1 MNLKNFENQ
10 YWERNN
16 QKFVFRHK
24 AAVKFINDG
33 RILDL
38 GCGDGLFLDILKKK
52 KVYGVGLDISEIS
65 VSKAREKGLDAK
77 QFDFTKDLLPF
88 ENNSFDTVVMLDVL
102 EHLYQPERILKEA
115 HRVAK
120 RNLVISVP
128 NFNSF
133 PARIQMVL
141 GKTPENNKPRQGH
154 IYWMSYKIIKKLLK
168 DAGFEIQEIKVNS
181 FFSKFF
187 GLRNITQSL
196 ANFLPSIFA
205 LSFVIK
211 AKKC

>member
-1 MNLKNFENQ
+1 MNFETFENK
-10 YWERNN
+10 YWEEHN

-38 GCGDGLFLDILKKK
+38 GCGDGLFLDILKNKEIC
-52 KVYGVGLDISEIS
+52 GVGLDISEIS

-88 ENNSFDTVVMLDVL
+88 ENNSFDTVVILDVL
-102 EHLYQPERILKEA
+102 EHLYQPEKVLAEA
-115 HRVAK
+115 NRVSRK
-120 RNLVISVP
+120 YLVVSVP
-128 NFNSF
+128 NFSSL
-133 PARIQMVL
+133 PARIQMLL
-141 GKTPENNKPRQGH
+141 GRTPENNKPRQGH
-154 IYWMSYKIIKKLLK
+154 IYWMSYAIVKRLLEQS
-168 DAGFEIQEIKVNS
+168 GFEIQEIKVNS

-187 GLRNITQSL
+187 GLRNITQCL
-196 ANFLPSIFA
+196 ANFLPSVFA

-211 AKKC
+211 AKK